1 METIRVLLVE
11 DDPMVQE
18 VNRQFVERIDG
29 FLVIGA
35 ASSGSEGLRLI
46 YDLSPELVILDI
58 FMPGLDGIGLL
69 QRLREEQLAV
79 DVIVI
84 SAANDMATIGRMLQN
99 GAVDYIMKPF
109 KFERVKQALVRY
121 RSKKN
126 SLGSKQAVTQNELD
140 LVLFGEQSASASEP
154 ASEAPPAAQ
163 AELPKGMQAATLRQ
177 ILKFLEAQSKPVSA
191 EETAEAVGIARVTA
205 RRYLEYLEKTGS
217 VRLELQYGVG
227 RPLNTYLYAGTG
239 L

>member
-1 METIRVLLVE
+1 METIRVLLIE

-18 VNRQFVERIDG
+18 VNRQFVEGVDG
-29 FLVIGA
+29 FLVIGTA
-35 ASSGSEGLRLI
+35 ASGSEGLRLI
-46 YDLSPELVILDI
+46 YDLSPDLVILDI

-69 QRLREEQLAV
+69 QRVREEQLEV

-84 SAANDMATIGRMLQN
+84 SAANDIATIGRMLQN

-109 KFERVKQALVRY
+109 KFERVKQALERY

-126 SLGSKQAVTQNELD
+126 SLGSSKAVTQNELD
-140 LVLFGEQSASASEP
+140 LVLFGEHTASASEP
-154 ASEAPPAAQ
+154 ASETLPAAQ
-163 AELPKGMQAATLRQ
+163 AGLPKGMQAATLRH
-177 ILKFLEAQSKPVSA
+177 ILKFLETQPKPVSA

-227 RPLNTYLYAGTG
+227 RPLNTYLYADTG